1 MVTSQPF
8 AVQAVMEPSLWAQ
21 LIPEPEDLASLNSLL
36 RRFGKNVRPGFWGWG
51 SQGSWDWLCGEGM
64 MFIFWES
71 LGGCSDTHT
80 HICHSFLNQGEKRA
94 QTYDNG
100 DLSALSTVQ
109 QTL

>member
-1 MVTSQPF
+1 M
-8 AVQAVMEPSLWAQ
+8 
-21 LIPEPEDLASLNSLL
+21 
-36 RRFGKNVRPGFWGWG
+36 GWGG
-51 SQGSWDWLCGEGM
+51 SQGSWGWLFGEGM

-71 LGGCSDTHT
+71 LGACSDTHTHT

-94 QTYDNG
+94 QTYDHG